1 MIKNLH
7 RLSKL
12 LSNQDGV
19 AVIELAIAAPV
30 LVTMS
35 LGMFDVANAVAQRN
49 SMQQAS
55 AEVALLVM
63 AKPPANGNVD
73 YLKAAAAEATG
84 LDMEDIDAE
93 ITHFCN
99 DVEQETLDCEEDED
113 SASYVVVNL
122 NDSYTP
128 IWVNFGVGG
137 PIDMSVTRK
146 TRFF

>member
-7 RLSKL
+7 RLSKFL
-12 LSNQDGV
+12 RNQDGV
-19 AVIELAIAAPV
+19 ATIELAIAAPV
-30 LVTMS
+30 LATMS

-55 AEVALLVM
+55 AEVALLIM
-63 AKPPANGNVD
+63 AKPPSTGNVD
-73 YLKAAAAEATG
+73 YIKAAAAQATG
-84 LDMEDIDAE
+84 LDVDDIGAE
-93 ITHFCN
+93 ITHFCD
-99 DVEQETLDCEEDED
+99 DVEKETLDCTEDED

-122 NDSYTP
+122 NDSYIP
-128 IWVNFGVGG
+128 MWVSFGVGG

>member
-1 MIKNLH
+1 MIKNLN
-7 RLSKL
+7 RLLKL
-12 LSNQDGV
+12 FSNQDGV
-19 AVIELAIAAPV
+19 AAIELAIAAPV
-30 LVTMS
+30 LATMS
-35 LGMFDVANAVAQRN
+35 LGMFDVANAVAKRN

-63 AKPPANGNVD
+63 AKPPVSGNVN
-73 YLKAAAAEATG
+73 YIKAAAAAATG
-84 LDMEDIDAE
+84 LDVEDINAE

-99 DVEQETLDCEEDED
+99 DVEQETLDCEDDED

-128 IWVNFGVGG
+128 VWVNFGVGG